1 MAEARP
7 SSGQSSSQ
15 QASSTQAS
23 STQSQQASVPAQH
36 GSPETEAMARTPDQ
50 RAEVERE
57 VTPEVRGPLAGDPLA
72 LGLPAFIVGS
82 VALGLVLVG
91 FVSPLGTGA
100 SLPIILL
107 ATAIGLL
114 ISTLWAMA
122 VGQSAVAMILG
133 VFTGFWASYGF
144 LVLGLQHGWF
154 GITLVD
160 LRSSQELFLIAWIV
174 IMSMLTLATLRL
186 AMAFTAVLLLVDV
199 ALICVLVGVI
209 NTSANWLKAGGA
221 IAFLFATIGVFIFFG
236 TASVATGGKPIPL
249 GRPIMPAGSARS
261 RTLGVSLTVSCRSF
275 TASETPAAPG
285 AAKVVLSHARGAPT
299 SPPVSRC
306 PTDMNRERPHCSAHP
321 ITRPT
326 VARSA
331 PARAAV
337 PATRAMTH
345 AAGGKLPGCGAT
357 IPGGSCYGST
367 APGSSALTGCA
378 RPGTTAC

>member
-7 SSGQSSSQ
+7 SSGQSSSSQ
-15 QASSTQAS
+15 QASSA
-23 STQSQQASVPAQH
+23 QQASVPAQH
-36 GSPETEAMARTPDQ
+36 GSPETETETRARVPDQ

-107 ATAIGLL
+107 ATAIGLT

-133 VFTGFWASYGF
+133 VFAGFWASYGF
-144 LVLGLQHGWF
+144 LILGLQHGWF
-154 GITLVD
+154 GIGLLD
-160 LRSSQELFLIAWIV
+160 LRSTQELFLISWIV

-186 AMAFTAVLLLVDV
+186 AVAFTAVLLLVDV
-199 ALICVLVGVI
+199 ALILVLVGVI

-221 IAFLFATIGVFIFFG
+221 VAFLFATIGVFIFFG
-236 TASVATGGKPIPL
+236 TASVATGGKPVPL
-249 GRPIMPAGSARS
+249 GRPLWPARSARP

-275 TASETPAAPG
+275 TACETPAA
-285 AAKVVLSHARGAPT
+285 A
-299 SPPVSRC
+299 
-306 PTDMNRERPHCSAHP
+306 
-321 ITRPT
+321 
-326 VARSA
+326 
-331 PARAAV
+331 
-337 PATRAMTH
+337 
-345 AAGGKLPGCGAT
+345 
-357 IPGGSCYGST
+357 
-367 APGSSALTGCA
+367 
-378 RPGTTAC
+378 